1 MSDGG
6 SSVAGAL
13 GAIMGGASPGSSAQN
28 SFSRSLSTTASVGI
42 SLIVLRIVA
51 SAVQAAREDIAERP
65 ITGRGATED
74 DGVSLLWNRR
84 GIVFQFLRSFLHRMI
99 VQKGVTTIQ
108 SNEEEDDDN
117 VPVIHEGSCH
127 CQSVRFEVG
136 DGAILQLPDL
146 VVHPVSLETYFPIS
160 QAHLSGCSLLRL

>member
-6 SSVAGAL
+6 GSVAGAL
-13 GAIMGGASPGSSAQN
+13 GAIMGGASARGGSQN
-28 SFSRSLSTTASVGI
+28 SFSTSRSLSTTASVGI

-51 SAVQAAREDIAERP
+51 SAVQAAREDMAESSIAANG
-65 ITGRGATED
+65 ITGD
-74 DGVSLLWNRR
+74 DGINSLWSRR
-84 GIVFQFLRSFLHRMI
+84 GVVFQFLRSFLHRMI

-108 SNEEEDDDN
+108 SNEDEEDDN

-136 DGAILQLPDL
+136 DD
-146 VVHPVSLETYFPIS
+146 
-160 QAHLSGCSLLRL
+160 